1 MSDDLISRRK
11 AIENLHKILKIWNG
25 NECLVSFRTVI
36 DYMNSQANTYDVYKV
51 IEKLKTELSLAD
63 KEKGRCAR
71 ENPLQFDMAKGY
83 AQGISVALEIVK
95 SGGGAYD

>member
-1 MSDDLISRRK
+1 MRLIDADEFNKKEVLEKLRTAEFDDEIK
-11 AIENLHKILKIWNG
+11 DAVEKIP
-25 NECLVSFRTVI
+25 T
-36 DYMNSQANTYDVYKV
+36 AYDVDKV

-83 AQGISVALEIVK
+83 AQGISVSLEIVK
-95 SGGGAYD
+95 PGGVADD